1 MRDRVPE
8 RRRRLARKRA
18 PRKIGD
24 GARDHHRQPDA
35 ALLEQFFDREDRRL
49 GVERVEDRLDQ
60 QKLGAAVDEAARL
73 LVIGGNQ
80 IVEGNRAETGIGDI
94 RRDRRGAVRRPER
107 ARDETAAAV
116 FLLREHRRLARE
128 PRAGEV
134 QLVGDFLHAVIGL
147 RDAGGGKGVGL
158 DDIGARTEIM
168 VVNVADRL
176 RLGEVEKIVVSP
188 HLAVPGVEARAA
200 KRALVEPQRL
210 DHRAHGAV
218 EHEDALARGLAQR
231 ALDFGAV
238 DGRKFFRHEAA
249 LISVAAGRKPRRWHV
264 A

>member
-1 MRDRVPE
+1 MRFVGP
-8 RRRRLARKRA
+8 KRA
-18 PRKIGD
+18 G
-24 GARDHHRQPDA
+24 
-35 ALLEQFFDREDRRL
+35 
-49 GVERVEDRLDQ
+49 
-60 QKLGAAVDEAARL
+60 
-73 LVIGGNQ
+73 
-80 IVEGNRAETGIGDI
+80 
-94 RRDRRGAVRRPER
+94 
-107 ARDETAAAV
+107 DETAAAV

-158 DDIGARTEIM
+158 DDIGAGAEVGVM
-168 VVNVADRL
+168 DVADRL
-176 RLGEVEKIVVSP
+176 RLGEVEQIVVSP
-188 HLAVPGVEARAA
+188 HLAVPGIEARAA
-200 KRALVEPQRL
+200 KVVFVEPERL

-218 EHEDALARGLAQR
+218 EHEDALARGFAQR

-249 LISVAAGRKPRRWHV
+249 LISAAAGRRPRRWQV